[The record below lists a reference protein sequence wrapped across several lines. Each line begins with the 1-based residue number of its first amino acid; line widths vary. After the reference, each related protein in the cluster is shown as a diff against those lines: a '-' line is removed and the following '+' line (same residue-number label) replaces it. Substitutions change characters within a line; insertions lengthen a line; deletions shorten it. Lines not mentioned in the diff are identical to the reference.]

1 MRTWWS
7 RPTRARPPSPTSP
20 TCCRPSTAS
29 GWSTTSPPEA
39 RAVLGLGDA
48 TVSGE
53 RLVQAVLTLD
63 VDLLWNGG
71 VGTYVAATDES
82 IARVHDAVN
91 DPVRVKASALPT
103 RVVAEGGNLGFTQRA
118 RIE

>member
-1 MRTWWS
+1 M
-7 RPTRARPPSPTSP
+7 
-20 TCCRPSTAS
+20 
-29 GWSTTSPPEA
+29 
-39 RAVLGLGDA
+39 LLLGDA

-82 IARVHDAVN
+82 NARVRDAVN
-91 DPVRVKASALPT
+91 DPVRVKASALRA

-118 RIE
+118 RIEYALGDPATDFR